1 MRLGTSSPLKH
12 DSAEEWAKNQI
23 ALGCRSV
30 VFPLSSDDPEEK
42 IKEYVDAAR
51 KYDLLIAEVGIWR
64 NAMSMD
70 PDDRKAQRDYCVRQ
84 LQLADRIGARCAV
97 NVAGAMGPR
106 WDGHYKENFTEETK
120 AEIVKMVREII
131 DRAEVNNTYFTLEP
145 MPWMIPTGPE
155 DYARLI
161 EEADRERF
169 AVHMDIINM
178 TNSSDRYYGAEAF
191 VDRCAELLGDKIR
204 SCHIKDVH
212 LKEEYTFQLEE
223 CAPGKGEFPLR
234 YYVEKMNS
242 LDADMPVILE
252 HLNTD
257 EEYIK
262 YMAYLK
268 EVLNGIH

>member
-51 KYDLLIAEVGIWR
+51 KYNLLIAEVGIWR

-70 PDDRKAQRDYCVRQ
+70 PEDRKAQRDYCVRQ

-131 DRAEVNNTYFTLEP
+131 DRAEVTNTYFTLEP
-145 MPWMIPTGPE
+145 MPWMIPTGPV
-155 DYARLI
+155 DYVRLI
-161 EEADRERF
+161 EEVNRDRF

-178 TNSSDRYYGAEAF
+178 TNSFDRYYGAERF
-191 VDRCAELLGDKIR
+191 IDRCAELLGNRIR

-234 YYVEKMNS
+234 YYVQKMNS
-242 LDADMPVILE
+242 LDPDMPVILE

-257 EEYIK
+257 EEYIQ
-262 YMAYLK
+262 YMDYLK
-268 EVLNGIH
+268 EVLYGIQ

>member
-12 DSAEEWAKNQI
+12 DSPEQWAENQVE
-23 ALGCRSV
+23 LGCRAI
-30 VFPLSSDDPEEK
+30 VFPLSANDPEEK
-42 IKEYVDAAR
+42 IEEYVKTAEAN
-51 KYDLLIAEVGIWR
+51 DLLIAEVGIWR
-64 NAMSMD
+64 NAMAAD

-106 WDGHYKENFTEETK
+106 WDGHYKENFTRETRE
-120 AEIVKMVREII
+120 EIVKMVQEII
-131 DRAEVNNTYFTLEP
+131 DRAEITNTYFTLEP
-145 MPWMIPTGPE
+145 MPWMVPTGPE
-155 DYARLI
+155 DYVRLI
-161 EEADRERF
+161 EEVDRDRF

-178 TNSSDRYYGAEAF
+178 TNSFERYYGAEQF
-191 VDRCAELLGDKIR
+191 VDRCAELLGNRIR

-242 LDADMPVILE
+242 IDPDMPVILE

-257 EEYIK
+257 EDYIY
-262 YMAYLK
+262 YMNYLK
-268 EVLNGIH
+268 EVLNGI